1 MKKRRWIIGTLLLV
15 SLFISVNER
24 PALFA
29 QSDKASEVA
38 LKGEVVDL
46 HCYMA
51 RGAKGAEHAACTDSC
66 ISRGVSA
73 GFLAE
78 DGKLYL
84 LLESKPVSVK
94 DRVANL
100 GGRQVRLSGTM
111 IERDGVKAIML
122 SSIEQATESQKR

>member
-1 MKKRRWIIGTLLLV
+1 MKKKRWIIGTLLLV
-15 SLFISVNER
+15 SLFIGLSEGQ
-24 PALFA
+24 ALFA

-46 HCYMA
+46 HCYVA
-51 RGAKGAEHAACTDSC
+51 RGAKGAEHAACADSC

-84 LLESKPVSVK
+84 LLDAKPVSVK

-100 GGRQVRLSGTM
+100 GGKQVRLTGRM

-122 SSIEQATESQKR
+122 NSIEETKESRN